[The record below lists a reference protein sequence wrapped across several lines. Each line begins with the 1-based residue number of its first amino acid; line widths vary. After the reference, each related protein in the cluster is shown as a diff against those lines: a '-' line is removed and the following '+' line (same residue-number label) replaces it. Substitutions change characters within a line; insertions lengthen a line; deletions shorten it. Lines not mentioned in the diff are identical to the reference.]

1 MENCNDHHE
10 RVVVLE
16 TKVEALEE
24 LNKEILNS
32 LQSINGQLTK
42 YHGFIGGVAFII
54 SGVGILWT
62 FGKDYFQ
69 RHWN

>member
-1 MENCNDHHE
+1 MEALTHD

-16 TKVEALEE
+16 TKVDALEE
-24 LNKEILNS
+24 INKEILAN
-32 LQSINGQLTK
+32 LQAINGQLTK

-62 FGKDYFQ
+62 FGKDYFS
-69 RHWN
+69 RHWS